1 MKPYNDTLDKINL
14 FDKNYQNINKNL
26 NCFTSN
32 LSDFARENFY
42 DYNKKGKLFGK
53 LIAIKDNI
61 NITDYS
67 TTCTSDILTNYDSLY
82 NATVIDRILKEQ
94 GSIVAKTNMDEFAM
108 GSSSEYSNL
117 GPVINPYQSN
127 RVAGGSSGGSA
138 SAVAG
143 SEIDIALGSDTGG
156 SVRQPASFCGIY
168 GFKPTYGRISRY
180 GLTAF
185 ASSLDQV
192 GIFTKNIDDLIMM
205 FDSIAGHDKKD
216 SNTSNIPLDK
226 DMIDSTKI
234 KIAYSKKIFDKLE
247 SKVQKKLNAYVK
259 FLRNHDI
266 DLVDIDI
273 NIPDYSIP
281 TYYIISAAEAC
292 SNLSRYDGTRYGKRS
307 KETNLESMYNKTR
320 AKFFGEEVKRR
331 IMIGNYVLSSGYYDA
346 YYKKAQSVRRIIRD
360 NMVKY
365 FKKFDIILLPT
376 SPTTAFEINEKK
388 NKTIDMY
395 LSDIFTIPLSLSGLP
410 AINIPLGNI
419 DGLPLGAQ
427 LCANHFQENKL
438 FSLSKFTEDNY
449 TF

>member
-1 MKPYNDTLDKINL
+1 MKPYNDTLKKINL

-32 LSDFARENFY
+32 LSDFARKNIN
-42 DYNKKGKLFGK
+42 DYNGKGKLFGK

-61 NITDYS
+61 NISNYP
-67 TTCTSDILTNYDSLY
+67 TTCTSDILTNYNSLY
-82 NATVIDRILKEQ
+82 NATVIDRILNEQ

-108 GSSSEYSNL
+108 GSSSEYSNF
-117 GPVINPYQSN
+117 GSVINPWQSN

-143 SEIDIALGSDTGG
+143 SKIDIALGSDTGG
-156 SVRQPASFCGIY
+156 SVRQPASFCGTY

-192 GIFTKNIDDLIMM
+192 GIFTNKIDDLILM
-205 FDSIAGHDKKD
+205 FHTIAGYDEKD
-216 SNTSNIPLDK
+216 SNTSNIPLDQDIK
-226 DMIDSTKI
+226 DNTKI
-234 KIAYSKKIFDKLE
+234 KVAYSKRIFDKLE
-247 SKVQKKLNAYVK
+247 SQVRDQLNAYVE
-259 FLRNHDI
+259 FLENYDI

-273 NIPDYSIP
+273 QIPDYSIP

-307 KETNLESMYNKTR
+307 KDINLESMYNNTR
-320 AKFFGEEVKRR
+320 ANFFGEEVKRR

-360 NMVKY
+360 NMLKY
-365 FKKFDIILLPT
+365 FEKFDIILLPT
-376 SPTTAFEINEKK
+376 SPTTAFELNEKK

-438 FSLSKFTEDNY
+438 FSLSKLTEQNY